1 MIILI
6 ILFPPGETRQAE
18 NAFNEI
24 RSAKAPLSEKSVK
37 LRIDFC
43 QKSEVVWMKHT
54 RDVTAPDLL

>member
-1 MIILI
+1 MIIPI
-6 ILFPPGETRQAE
+6 ILFPPAETRQAE

-43 QKSEVVWMKHT
+43 QRIGVKLFV
-54 RDVTAPDLL
+54 